1 MVSLR
6 HLHSHFVCMPF
17 LLLQQSNGKTVLH
30 EAPGHLLGAMPSM
43 LFEEH
48 RLQVAPGDMLFVYT
62 DGLTDRRNAAG
73 EFYSLDR
80 IVALMDDARDADLTT
95 VYDRI
100 FEDVSTFA
108 ATDEFRDDI
117 AFIVTR
123 FH

>member
-1 MVSLR
+1 
-6 HLHSHFVCMPF
+6 
-17 LLLQQSNGKTVLH
+17 
-30 EAPGHLLGAMPSM
+30 
-43 LFEEH
+43 
-48 RLQVAPGDMLFVYT
+48 
-62 DGLTDRRNAAG
+62 LTDRRNAAG

-108 ATDEFRDDI
+108 STDEFRDDI